1 MQFDSYSSL
10 KTAIAKYL
18 HRSDLTDQLGGFISL
33 AESEMARMLRPWTLE
48 AISTITLIATQD
60 TYAMPART
68 KEVKSVHLTGT
79 KATELLKYSPAQ
91 INDLYA
97 QQDAGTPRHY
107 ALEGSNIVVKPTPS
121 EAGTLELL
129 LIRTS
134 APLNDVDAT
143 NTVLQTYPD
152 LYLFGALKYA
162 FVYLRNTNQAT
173 LANETFMSGIEEANR
188 ESRKYKASGVPAGR
202 RHIGR
207 ARIV

>member
-10 KTAIAKYL
+10 KTAIAQYL

-48 AISTITLIATQD
+48 SLSTISLTAEQD
-60 TYAMPART
+60 TYALPART
-68 KEVKSVHLTGT
+68 KEIKSAHLTGA

-97 QQDAGTPRHY
+97 QSESGTPRHY
-107 ALEGSNIVVKPTPS
+107 ALEGSNIVVKPTPIES
-121 EAGTLELL
+121 GSLEVL
-129 LIRTS
+129 LIRS
-134 APLNDVDAT
+134 AAPLSDIDTT
-143 NTVLQTYPD
+143 NAILQNYPD

-162 FVYLRNTNQAT
+162 FVYLRNTNQA
-173 LANETFMSGIEEANR
+173 AVMNETFMSGIEEANR